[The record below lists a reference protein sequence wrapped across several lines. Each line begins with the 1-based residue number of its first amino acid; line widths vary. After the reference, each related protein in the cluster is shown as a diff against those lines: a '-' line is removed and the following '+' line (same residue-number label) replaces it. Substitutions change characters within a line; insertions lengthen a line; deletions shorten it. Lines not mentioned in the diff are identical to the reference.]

1 MREQGGHREEGKWG
15 KDEKKRKGEGGGG
28 RAGER
33 KWNCR
38 AIQSSRE
45 KGCVWGEEHTALLQ
59 SLGSGEGD
67 GLS

>member
-33 KWNCR
+33 K
-38 AIQSSRE
+38 
-45 KGCVWGEEHTALLQ
+45 
-59 SLGSGEGD
+59 
-67 GLS
+67 